1 MSEPESLTNLSYQ
14 RLKIVIFL
22 IFTFW
27 KMTTFISNAIEKS
40 LINNFSSQKKE
51 KKQLLGYYSLEDED
65 LHCINKVTEK
75 MYALVTNKI
84 KPM

>member
-1 MSEPESLTNLSYQ
+1 
-14 RLKIVIFL
+14 
-22 IFTFW
+22 
-27 KMTTFISNAIEKS
+27 MTTFISNTIEKS

-65 LHCINKVTEK
+65 LHCHSKFKSINKVTEK